1 MVVEP
6 FPRSKA
12 SDDCLS
18 GWRVSQVVLG
28 LLPPE
33 ERAPAEAHL
42 GTCEHCRKKVD
53 AEHAQARAA
62 AYEPVPEALLAAA
75 AVVPPRPVKAAWSPW
90 RWVPAFAAVPALA
103 LGVFIA
109 VRTPTEVRLPGG
121 TLKGTA
127 SLDVAVA
134 RDGTLVVNGMPAEEV
149 AGLRAGDRL
158 RLRVRGTE
166 PSAWLILQGDEE
178 GQWTPYFEGP
188 VPQGGWLPMGIT
200 ITPEGRT
207 RMRLLS
213 CAEKPPRG
221 VPPEEVC
228 RVRVYDWGLAGAP

>member
-1 MVVEP
+1 MVAEP

-12 SDDCLS
+12 SADCLS

-33 ERAPAEAHL
+33 ERAPAEAHVAS
-42 GTCEHCRKKVD
+42 CASCKQRVA

-62 AYEPVPEALLAAA
+62 AFEKVPEALLAAA
-75 AVVPPRPVKAAWSPW
+75 SAVPSRPERRAWW
-90 RWVPAFAAVPALA
+90 RWAPAFAFVPVLAV
-103 LGVFIA
+103 GVFLA
-109 VRTPTEVRLPGG
+109 VRSPPPVGRSDG
-121 TLKGTA
+121 TTMKGTV

-134 RDGTLVVNGMPAEEV
+134 REGALVVNGIPAEEV

-158 RLRVRGTE
+158 RLRVQGAEAST
-166 PSAWLILQGDEE
+166 WLILQGDEE
-178 GQWTPYFEGP
+178 GQWTPYFEGLA
-188 VPQGGWLPMGIT
+188 PQGGWLPMGIT

-207 RMRLLS
+207 RMRFMA
-213 CAEKPPRG
+213 CREKPPRG

-228 RVRVYDWGLAGAP
+228 KVRVYDWGMAGTP